1 MANDSAGP
9 WHQGERALQ
18 ARLGV
23 AEQMKDVGSRVIRD
37 YMPDQHRTF
46 YAQVP
51 FLVLAAVD
59 AAGDPWVTLVESKQA
74 ATPVATSPDPTH
86 LDIIALPAV
95 DDPVRDALE
104 IGDSIGVLGIEL
116 PTRRRNRVNGKIV
129 QRSARQLSLMVEHS
143 FGNCPQYIQTRHA
156 STVAASSPATEEEA
170 TQDSA
175 AETLSGLDD
184 AARALISAADTFF
197 VASYVDVG
205 GSKQARQVDASHRGG
220 KAGFVRVDGN
230 VLTIPD
236 FAGNL
241 FFNTLGNLHSNPC
254 AGLVFVDFASGDLL
268 QLTGRTEIVMD
279 GPEVASFQGAE
290 RLWRVEVTKLVRR
303 RAVLKLRWTLDN
315 FSPNSLMTG
324 SWQEAQARQ
333 QAMALR
339 DAWRR
344 FRVMR
349 VVDESTSI
357 KSIYLEPTDS
367 AGLPVF
373 KAGQH
378 LPIRL
383 SITPG
388 AAPVI
393 RTYTLSVA
401 PSDGTYRISVKR
413 EGLVSTYIH
422 QQLTVGSEL
431 EARAPLG
438 DFVVDAAERRPLV
451 LLSAGVGI
459 TPLLRCCAMWCTK
472 AYATGACGQ
481 RILCIRRGPEPT
493 APLIVNCTNC

>member
-268 QLTGRTEIVMD
+268 QLTGPGDIVLD
-279 GPEVASFQGAE
+279 GPELGTLQRAA
-290 RLWRVEVTKLVRR
+290 RR
-303 RAVLKLRWTLDN
+303 R
-315 FSPNSLMTG
+315 
-324 SWQEAQARQ
+324 
-333 QAMALR
+333 
-339 DAWRR
+339 
-344 FRVMR
+344 
-349 VVDESTSI
+349 
-357 KSIYLEPTDS
+357 
-367 AGLPVF
+367 
-373 KAGQH
+373 
-378 LPIRL
+378 
-383 SITPG
+383 
-388 AAPVI
+388 
-393 RTYTLSVA
+393 
-401 PSDGTYRISVKR
+401 
-413 EGLVSTYIH
+413 
-422 QQLTVGSEL
+422 
-431 EARAPLG
+431 
-438 DFVVDAAERRPLV
+438 
-451 LLSAGVGI
+451 
-459 TPLLRCCAMWCTK
+459 
-472 AYATGACGQ
+472 
-481 RILCIRRGPEPT
+481 RG
-493 APLIVNCTNC
+493 